1 MSAVPEEPAP
11 PAIQRSGVVMDLR
24 PCAVP
29 DGVPICIEDGRANDA
44 RWAMTEPERN
54 ELNQVRGRLDRLARL
69 RMDLRHWN
77 GHCERTYERLLLRE
91 AELVG
96 R

>member
-1 MSAVPEEPAP
+1 
-11 PAIQRSGVVMDLR
+11 
-24 PCAVP
+24 
-29 DGVPICIEDGRANDA
+29 
-44 RWAMTEPERN
+44 MTEPERN